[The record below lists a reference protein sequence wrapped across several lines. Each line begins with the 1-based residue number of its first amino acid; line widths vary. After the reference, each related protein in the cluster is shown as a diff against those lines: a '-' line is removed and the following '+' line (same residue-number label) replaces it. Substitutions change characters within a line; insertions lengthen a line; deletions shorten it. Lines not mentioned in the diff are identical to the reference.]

1 MSTID
6 KMKTLKDLLG
16 DKYYYYLGTMVMDG
30 FEIKETVDYLYSV
43 HFGNQNIKQQNKKN
57 KTHDTGSNSIYL

>member
-6 KMKTLKDLLG
+6 KMKTLKDSLG

-43 HFGNQNIKQQNKKN
+43 HFGNQNIKQQKK
-57 KTHDTGSNSIYL
+57 

>member
-6 KMKTLKDLLG
+6 KMKALKDLLG

-30 FEIKETVDYLYSV
+30 FGAGCISV
-43 HFGNQNIKQQNKKN
+43 TIFL
-57 KTHDTGSNSIYL
+57 TSNS